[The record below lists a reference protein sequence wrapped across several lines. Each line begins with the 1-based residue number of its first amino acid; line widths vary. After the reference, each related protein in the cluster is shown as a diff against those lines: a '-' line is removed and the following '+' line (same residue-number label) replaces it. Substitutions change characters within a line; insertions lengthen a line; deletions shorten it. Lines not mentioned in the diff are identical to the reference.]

1 MSNIQIANSIDKLIK
16 IDFRGERVLTTKQMA
31 EVYGT
36 EENNI
41 KKNLSV
47 NKERFIE
54 GNHYYLLKGYE
65 LKEFKRVVTNSNHA
79 LENEFKFVSQLT
91 LWTEKGANRMC
102 KILDTDK
109 AWEQFEMLEETYFN
123 VKWKT
128 FKPLSPTE
136 MLEVQLQALKENKAE
151 IQAVNEDL
159 QHFKVNIPLFGNEQ
173 YDLQKL
179 VRSKGTSILGGRE
192 ARAYKNKSLRQR
204 LYSDLQG
211 EIKRQFGV
219 NTYKA
224 IKRSELEDA
233 KEIIKKYTPPLA
245 LKNEIVSEN
254 YKDVYGDLYDK

>member
-1 MSNIQIANSIDKLIK
+1 MEKVKAANAIK
-16 IDFRGERVLTTKQMA
+16 NLVKINFREERVLTTKQMA

-54 GNHYYLLKGYE
+54 GKHYYLLKGDE
-65 LKEFKRVVTNSNHA
+65 LKKFKRVVTNGNQA
-79 LENEFKFVSQLT
+79 LENEFRFVSQLT

-109 AWEQFEMLEETYFN
+109 AWEQFEILEETYFN
-123 VKWKT
+123 VKYKT

-136 MLEVQLQALKENKAE
+136 LLELQLKAIKENKAE
-151 IQAVNEDL
+151 IQEVKEDL
-159 QHFKVNIPLFGNEQ
+159 QDFKVNIPLFGNEQ
-173 YDLQKL
+173 HDLQKL
-179 VRSKGTSILGGRE
+179 VRSKGTSILGGRDS
-192 ARAYKNKSLRQR
+192 RAYKNKSLRQR

-224 IKRSELEDA
+224 IKRSELSSA
-233 KEIIKKYTPPLA
+233 KEIVTKYVPPLA
-245 LKNEIVSEN
+245 LKNEITAEN
-254 YKDVYGDLYDK
+254 YREIYGDCYEG

>member
-1 MSNIQIANSIDKLIK
+1 MEKVKAANAIK
-16 IDFRGERVLTTKQMA
+16 NLVKINFREERVLTTKQMA

-54 GNHYYLLKGYE
+54 GKHYYLLKGDE
-65 LKEFKRVVTNSNHA
+65 LKKFKRVVTNGNQA
-79 LENEFKFVSQLT
+79 LENEFRFVSQLT

-109 AWEQFEMLEETYFN
+109 AWEQFEILEETYFN
-123 VKWKT
+123 T

-136 MLEVQLQALKENKAE
+136 LLNLQLQVLREQEEKINK
-151 IQAVNEDL
+151 VDEDL
-159 QHFKVNIPLFGNEQ
+159 QSFKVDIPLFGNEQ

-179 VRSKGTSILGGRE
+179 VRSKGTSILGGRDS
-192 ARAYKNKSLRQR
+192 RAYKNKSLRQR

-224 IKRSELEDA
+224 IKRSELKSA
-233 KEIIKKYTPPLA
+233 KEIVSKYIPPLA
-245 LKNEIVSEN
+245 LKNEIASEN
-254 YKDVYGDLYDK
+254 YKDVYGDCYEG